1 MLSNAES
8 QGGSSK
14 GIASMGGARREDAP
28 TARTSQWNP
37 PLPSFSTW
45 RLGRWGLPSGP
56 IGLPGI
62 LKLLGCSCAIPMGLP
77 WMRGIG
83 LHPNCSPARLCEL
96 CEGKRETPVD
106 LRCWTF
112 LVPNICASHSPLGNL
127 TPQIQFEGTC
137 TCASLASKEVRDSL
151 SID

>member
-1 MLSNAES
+1 MRNPKGEAAKALLRW
-8 QGGSSK
+8 GGS
-14 GIASMGGARREDAP
+14 ARRRSDSAHIPMES
-28 TARTSQWNP
+28 TP
-37 PLPSFSTW
+37 PVFSN
-45 RLGRWGLPSGP
+45 LEVRWGFPSGP
-56 IGLPGI
+56 IGLPEI
-62 LKLLGCSCAIPMGLP
+62 PKLLGCSCAIPMGLP

-96 CEGKRETPVD
+96 CEGKWETLVD

-127 TPQIQFEGTC
+127 TPQIQFEGAC